1 MTSKQ
6 APWGQLSSIASA
18 FDITLNMRE
27 QCIDG
32 YLRLNMISAAPVNY
46 LFLAVHSAICYYF
59 YWPVNYCLP
68 EIANHIR

>member
-6 APWGQLSSIASA
+6 APWGHLSSIASA
-18 FDITLNMRE
+18 FEITLNMRA
-27 QCIDG
+27 QCVG
-32 YLRLNMISAAPVNY
+32 LNMISAAPVNY